1 MSMLILMVCS
11 IGVSHAQ
18 PSISGI
24 VNDYV
29 QVKEVF
35 PCDSTIRVESAQ
47 GLSAGSRVLLT
58 QMKGALA
65 SIVNDST
72 YGTILAINGAG
83 ATEFLTIDRIDG
95 DLVTF
100 TTRMVH
106 DYSPSGMVQLVRV
119 PVYDDVIVGGPLSA
133 KPWNGTT
140 GGVLAIEVRG
150 ALAFAADITVDGAG
164 FRGGRTSIPRSRCDV
179 GDYVA
184 NWALGLSAEKGEGVF
199 QPATN
204 AGAGRGPAIS
214 GGGGGNGNNAGG
226 GGGGNA
232 GRGGVGGNPNLYC
245 HLFPA
250 VGGYGGNAL
259 DTLNGKQRFF
269 LGGGGGGGHQN
280 DVQGTGGAAGGGL
293 VVIKAKRI
301 VGNGHTISANGS
313 NVTLLAGEDG
323 CGGGGAGGTVVI
335 DADTVEGSLTVSC
348 AGGAGGS
355 TNAMYNAHGPGGG
368 GAGGAVVLTRLHAS
382 LTMDLRGGGPGT
394 HLVQSNEVYKS
405 SFNAEPGGQGTVTV
419 PFVWKRPI
427 SISLTVG
434 GDAAL
439 CEGTV
444 ASIDASPGFASYRW
458 SDGSTSPRRFVSD
471 PGSYVMV
478 AVDSGGCTHVSRSVV
493 VSRNTTSYSVGGL
506 LDFGTCDFNV
516 PYRKTHAFR
525 NTDDEALTI
534 GSIEMPNGFRLLRPA
549 FLPVVVPAGQQLDL
563 EVEFI
568 AAEDRPYSGSMVI
581 IATAPCADT
590 GVVECRATV
599 NPVYVTFSVPDTVAG
614 VGVRGFGIPLY
625 SVVEP
630 DTTSL
635 KVEAA
640 NVILSFDNRV
650 FTVDTIFGADR
661 MTDVVD
667 LVNNVRTIT
676 LRIAGVNVRGGA
688 HVVATLV
695 GTTLSSVVKT
705 TPIRIVGVTWVAA
718 DQEPVTKVK
727 DGSLRVDPLCYGDA
741 RVVRFFAPPLLQIA
755 PNPAVDDI
763 AITVGMTV
771 PGAYELTIVD
781 VQGNS
786 VMVRSF
792 DRPFHDGQGV
802 ASRYVNETLRIPS
815 GSLANGAYVARLITP
830 VQTLSVPFVVAR

>member
-1 MSMLILMVCS
+1 MLFLMVCS
-11 IGVSHAQ
+11 IGVSYAQ

-35 PCDSTIRVESAQ
+35 PCDSTVRVESTQ

-65 SIVNDST
+65 SVVNDST

-83 ATEFLTIDRIDG
+83 ATEFLTIDHIDG

-119 PVYDDVIVGGPLSA
+119 PVYDDVIIGGPLSA

-140 GGVLAIEVRG
+140 GGVLVIEVRG

-179 GDYVA
+179 GDFVV
-184 NWALGLSAEKGEGVF
+184 NWAVGLSAEKGEGIF
-199 QPATN
+199 QPPTN
-204 AGAGRGPAIS
+204 AGAGRGPAVS

-232 GRGGVGGNPNLYC
+232 ARGGIGGNPNLYC

-250 VGGYGGNAL
+250 VGGYGGSAL
-259 DTLNGKQRFF
+259 DTLNSKQRFF

-293 VVIKAKRI
+293 VVIKARRI
-301 VGNGHTISANGS
+301 VGNGHTINANGAH
-313 NVTLLAGEDG
+313 VTLLAGEDG
-323 CGGGGAGGTVVI
+323 CGGGGAGGTVVV
-335 DADTVEGSLTVSC
+335 DADTVEGSLAISC
-348 AGGAGGS
+348 TGGNGGS

-368 GAGGAVVLTRLHAS
+368 GAGGAVILTRSHAS
-382 LTMDLRGGGPGT
+382 LTTDLRGGLPGT
-394 HLVQSNEVYKS
+394 HLVQSNEVYRS
-405 SFNAEPGGQGTVTV
+405 GFGAEPGGEGVVTV
-419 PFVWKRPI
+419 PFAWKRPI
-427 SISLTVG
+427 SISLTVD

-439 CEGTV
+439 CEGAVTF
-444 ASIDASPGFASYRW
+444 IDASPGFASYRW
-458 SDGSTSPRRFVSD
+458 SDGATSPRRFVSD
-471 PGSYVMV
+471 PGSYVMI

-493 VSRNTTSYSVGGL
+493 VSRNTTSYSVGGV
-506 LDFGTCDFNV
+506 LDFGMCDFDV
-516 PYRKTHAFR
+516 PYRKTHVFR
-525 NTDDEALTI
+525 NTDDEDLTI
-534 GSIEMPNGFRLLRPA
+534 GSIDMPGGFTLVRPDS
-549 FLPVVVPAGQQLDL
+549 FPVIVPAGQQLDL

-581 IATAPCADT
+581 NSTAPCADT
-590 GVVECRATV
+590 SVVECKATV

-614 VGVRGFGIPLY
+614 VGARGFGIPLY
-625 SVVEP
+625 CLVEP
-630 DTTSL
+630 DTATL
-635 KVEAA
+635 KVSLAH
-640 NVILSFDNRV
+640 VVLSLDNRV
-650 FTVDTIFGADR
+650 FAVDTIFGADR

-676 LRIAGVNVRGGA
+676 LRIAGANVRGGSR
-688 HVVATLV
+688 VIATLV
-695 GTTLSSVVKT
+695 GTTLSSVVKA
-705 TPIRIVGVTWVAA
+705 TPIRIVGVTWTDAE
-718 DQEPVTKVK
+718 QIPVTKVK
-727 DGSLRVDPLCYGDA
+727 DGSLQVDPLCYGDA
-741 RVVRFFAPPLLQIA
+741 RVVRFFAPALLQIA
-755 PNPAVDDI
+755 PNPVVDDLVVTI
-763 AITVGMTV
+763 GMTV
-771 PGAYELTIVD
+771 PGTYDLAIVD
-781 VQGNS
+781 VQGNP
-786 VMVRSF
+786 VMTRSF

-802 ASRYVNETLRIPS
+802 ASRYVNETLSIPS

>member
-1 MSMLILMVCS
+1 MSMLFLMVCS
-11 IGVSHAQ
+11 IGTSHAQ

-24 VNDYV
+24 VNDYIRV
-29 QVKEVF
+29 VEVF
-35 PCDSTIRVESAQ
+35 PCDSTIRVETTQ

-65 SIVNDST
+65 SVANDST

-106 DYSPSGMVQLVRV
+106 DYAPSGILQLVRV

-179 GDYVA
+179 GDYVT
-184 NWALGLSAEKGEGVF
+184 NWAVGLAAEKGEGVF

-204 AGAGRGPAIS
+204 AGAGRGPAVS

-232 GRGGVGGNPNLYC
+232 GRGGIGGNPNLYC

-250 VGGYGGNAL
+250 VGGHGGNAL

-293 VVIKAKRI
+293 VVIRARRI
-301 VGNGHTISANGS
+301 VGNGHTISANGAH
-313 NVTLLAGEDG
+313 VMLPAGEDG

-335 DADTVEGSLTVSC
+335 DADTVEGTLAVSC
-348 AGGAGGS
+348 VGGNGGS

-368 GAGGAVVLTRLHAS
+368 GAGGAVVLARSHSS
-382 LTMDLRGGGPGT
+382 LTTDLRGGQPGT
-394 HLVQSNEVYKS
+394 HLVKSNEVYNN
-405 SFNAEPGGQGTVTV
+405 SFNAEPGGPGAVTV
-419 PFVWKRPI
+419 PFAWKRPV

-439 CEGTV
+439 CEGAATL
-444 ASIDASPGFASYRW
+444 IDASSGFASYRW
-458 SDGSTSPRRFVSD
+458 NDGSTSARRFVSE

-478 AVDSGGCTHVSRSVV
+478 AVDSGGCTHVSRAVV
-493 VSRNTTSYSVGGL
+493 VSRNTTSYNVGGL
-506 LDFGTCDFNV
+506 LDFGMCDFNV
-516 PYRKTHAFR
+516 PYRKMHAFR

-534 GSIEMPNGFRLLRPA
+534 GSIEMPDGFTLLSPDS
-549 FLPVVVPAGQQLDL
+549 FPVTVPAGQQLDL
-563 EVEFI
+563 DVEFV

-581 IATAPCADT
+581 HSTAPCADT
-590 GVVECRATV
+590 SVVECKAAV
-599 NPVYVTFSVPDTVAG
+599 NPVYATFSVPDTVAG
-614 VGVRGFGIPLY
+614 VGARGFGIPLY
-625 SVVEP
+625 CVVAP
-630 DTTSL
+630 DTASL
-635 KVEAA
+635 TAGAVH
-640 NVILSFDNRV
+640 VVLSLDNRV
-650 FTVDTIFGADR
+650 FAVDTIFGAER

-676 LRIAGVNVRGGA
+676 LGIPGTNVRGGS
-688 HVVATLV
+688 HVLATLV
-695 GTTLSSVVKT
+695 GTTLSSVVKK
-705 TPIRIVGVTWVAA
+705 TPIKIVGVTWVAA
-718 DQEPVTKVK
+718 DQEPITQVK
-727 DGSLRVDPLCYGDA
+727 DGSLQVDPLCYGDA
-741 RVVRFFAPPLLQIA
+741 RVVRFFAPAILQIT
-755 PNPAVDDI
+755 PNPVVDDLV
-763 AITVGMTV
+763 ITVGMTV
-771 PGAYELTIVD
+771 PGTYDLTVVD
-781 VQGNS
+781 VQGNP
-786 VMVRSF
+786 VMTQSF
-792 DRPFHDGQGV
+792 NRPFHDGQGV
-802 ASRYVNETLRIPS
+802 ASRYVNERLRIPS